1 MKTLTLDIDGFDYN
15 ARGVARHDGKTT
27 FVGGALPGE
36 RVVARI
42 TTDKK
47 RFLEAETV
55 QILTPSPD
63 RIAPACAHYDDCGG
77 CALQHASDTAQHRL
91 KESVWLE
98 QLARIGKIAPT
109 RALPAIS
116 GDPWH
121 YRSRARLAWDDARQ
135 ALGFRSRASARVV
148 NIERCLTLPQAIS
161 ARLPDIRALCAL
173 LAQQTT
179 IHGVDISEGDGT
191 TVLRIRLQD
200 AVGDHLAAKAAARWN
215 ADAAQPWQIWLQ
227 SGRERISKH
236 PATAPALA
244 YTLPAYDLTLPYAP
258 DDFTQVNKAL
268 NRELVAIALA
278 ALDFQ
283 PGERVLDFFC
293 GLGNFSLPLAQ
304 SGAEV
309 LGLEGVEEMV
319 ARANANAAAQGL
331 ADRCQFRRA
340 DLFAVTPKQLQ
351 GWGRAGRWLL
361 DPPRAGAQALCAALD
376 TKRAPARIV
385 YVSCNP
391 GTLAR
396 DAAILTQKG
405 YRMESGRLLHMFAQT
420 AHMESLAVFV
430 RD

>member
-15 ARGVARHDGKTT
+15 ARGVARHDGKTA

-36 RVVARI
+36 RIVARI
-42 TTDKK
+42 TADKK

-63 RIAPACAHYDDCGG
+63 RIAPACTHYDDCGG

-98 QLARIGKIAPT
+98 QLARIGKTAPT

-135 ALGFRSRASARVV
+135 VLGFRGRASARVV

-161 ARLPDIRALCAL
+161 ARLPDIRALCRQ
-173 LAQQTT
+173 LAQQTA
-179 IHGVDISEGDGT
+179 IHGVDISEGDGV

-200 AVGDHLAAKAAARWN
+200 AIGDRLVAATAARWN
-215 ADAAQPWQIWLQ
+215 ETAAQPWQIWLQ
-227 SGRERISKH
+227 SGRDRVTKF
-236 PATAPALA
+236 PAAAPPLA
-244 YTLPAYDLTLPYAP
+244 YALPAYGLTLPYAP
-258 DDFTQVNKAL
+258 DDFTQVNKVL

-293 GLGNFSLPLAQ
+293 GLGNFSLPLAR

-309 LGLEGVEEMV
+309 LGLEGVDEMV

-340 DLFAVTPKQLQ
+340 DLFAVTPKQLR

-376 TKRAPARIV
+376 TKHAPARIV

-420 AHMESLAVFV
+420 AHVESLVVFV